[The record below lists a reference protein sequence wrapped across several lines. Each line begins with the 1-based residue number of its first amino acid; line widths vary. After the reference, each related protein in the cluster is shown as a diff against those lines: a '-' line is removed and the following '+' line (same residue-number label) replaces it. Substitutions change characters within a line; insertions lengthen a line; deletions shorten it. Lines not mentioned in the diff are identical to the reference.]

1 MNSNWMRTRRPMFV
15 EHGCIYRTAR
25 CEAGSTELG
34 SVRGQHGEFTP
45 GLKMGK
51 GAAFLPW
58 KWES

>member
-15 EHGCIYRTAR
+15 ECGCIYRTAR
-25 CEAGSTELG
+25 CEAGSVGLG
-34 SVRGQHGEFTP
+34 SVRGGFTS
-45 GLKMGK
+45 GLQMGK